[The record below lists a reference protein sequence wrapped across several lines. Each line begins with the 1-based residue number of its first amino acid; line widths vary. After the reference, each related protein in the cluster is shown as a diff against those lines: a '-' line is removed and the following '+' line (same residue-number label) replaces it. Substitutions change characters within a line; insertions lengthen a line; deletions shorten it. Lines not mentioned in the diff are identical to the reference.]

1 MSNDCG
7 TVYPYRNP
15 AKKDAEIVKLA
26 RAAGAIPIAVT
37 NTPQLCMNWE
47 TFNNVIGITT
57 NPYDQKRTTGGSSG
71 GEVRNIA
78 SLFYLQE
85 EEKNLTSL
93 FLSVFVKF

>member
-15 AKKDAEIVKLA
+15 AKQDAAIVRLA

-47 TFNNVIGITT
+47 TYNNVTGLTM

-71 GEVRNIA
+71 GEVSELSSLLSFSQDYNGSLEIA
-78 SLFYLQE
+78 SL
-85 EEKNLTSL
+85 
-93 FLSVFVKF
+93 LSEI